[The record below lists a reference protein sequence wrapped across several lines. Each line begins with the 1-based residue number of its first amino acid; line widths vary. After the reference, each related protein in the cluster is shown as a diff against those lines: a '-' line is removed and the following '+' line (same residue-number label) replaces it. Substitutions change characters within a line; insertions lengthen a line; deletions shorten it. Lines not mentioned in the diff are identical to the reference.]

1 MPVAPARGSVDYNAR
16 HASGHDSRARGGERV
31 KAQPH
36 RRGGGLRFLLRLVK
50 WALLAAA
57 LFAAF
62 LLASAPFYIYGRFNA
77 ERPIAEISFKPLGPK
92 RYQATLAT
100 GDLCTLQTYEIL
112 GDQWQLDASFIKWK
126 GLGTLLGL
134 QSLYRLDR
142 LSGRYADIEEQGVM
156 EKRWHDLSPHVLVD
170 VFPAQGGKGIRS
182 RLVDTRYGS
191 SVYLD
196 IDTTR
201 KYRVYATEDA
211 LIARVVEPAPGEPA
225 EDELTVVIDR
235 ACGQEPG
242 LVEQLSRRLNDAVF
256 EFL

>member
-1 MPVAPARGSVDYNAR
+1 MPAAPARERLDYNAR
-16 HASGHDSRARGGERV
+16 HAAGHDTRARQGDRMR
-31 KAQPH
+31 AQPQ
-36 RRGGGLRFLLRLVK
+36 RRGGGLRILFRLLK
-50 WALLAAA
+50 WGLIGVV
-57 LFAAF
+57 FVAAF
-62 LLASAPFYIYGRFNA
+62 LLVSAPFYIYGRFNA
-77 ERPIAEISFKPLGPK
+77 DRPIAEIAFKPLGPK

-142 LSGRYADIEEQGVM
+142 LSGRYADVEEQNVM
-156 EKRWHDLSPHVLVD
+156 EKRWHALSPRVLVD
-170 VFPAQGGKGIRS
+170 VFPAEAGKGLRGM
-182 RLVDTRYGS
+182 LVDTRYGS

-201 KYRVYATEDA
+201 RYRVYATEDA
-211 LIARVVEPAPGEPA
+211 LIARVVEPVPGEPA
-225 EDELTVVIDR
+225 EDELTVVIDK

-242 LVEQLSRRLNDAVF
+242 LLEKLSRRINDAVF
-256 EFL
+256 QFL

>member
-1 MPVAPARGSVDYNAR
+1 MKV
-16 HASGHDSRARGGERV
+16 
-31 KAQPH
+31 QPQ
-36 RRGGGLRFLLRLVK
+36 RRGRGPRFLFRLVR
-50 WALLAAA
+50 WAILAAV
-57 LFAAF
+57 LVAAF

-77 ERPIAEISFKPLGPK
+77 ERPIAEISFRPLGPK

-112 GDQWQLDASFIKWK
+112 GDQWQIDASFIRWR

-142 LSGRYADIEEQGVM
+142 LSGRYANIEEQGAM
-156 EKRWHDLSPHVLVD
+156 EKSWHDLSPHVLLD
-170 VFPAQGGKGIRS
+170 VFPAPGGKGIRS
-182 RLVDTRYGS
+182 WLVDARYGS

-196 IDTTR
+196 IDTTK

-211 LIARVVEPAPGEPA
+211 LIARVLEPTPGAPA
-225 EDELTVVIDR
+225 EDELTVVIDK

-242 LVEQLSRRLNDAVF
+242 LLEKLSRRVNDAVF
-256 EFL
+256 RFL